1 MYLIKPDSPIIVD
14 QPQSNKSTLIYST
27 DRIAN
32 PRWPIQYKF
41 NSLGYRTKE
50 ISDLDEN
57 FILSYGCSY
66 TEGVGLNV
74 EQIWIDQVA
83 KTLSIDYYNAA
94 KQATGIDFVYLNN
107 LMWINSDLPKPKTV
121 IIQWPQKHRK
131 SFGFQESYGIRFAD
145 MSETPTPD
153 GKWWGKRYIVD
164 TGDLSL
170 NVWSWFEAVNNS
182 WKMLGVPVLN
192 FTWDDDLEEELTRS
206 NYKIWF
212 INPIARDKARDRQHD
227 GPKFHTE
234 TAENILSILKL
245 QDFTHKV

>member
-1 MYLIKPDSPIIVD
+1 MYLIKPDAPIIID
-14 QPQSNKSTLIYST
+14 YSYMNKTSAIFST
-27 DRIAN
+27 DRVIN

-50 ISDLDEN
+50 IETLDN
-57 FILSYGCSY
+57 DFILSYGCSY

-83 KTLSIDYYNAA
+83 KTLGIDYYNAA

-107 LMWINSDLPKPKTV
+107 LMWINSQLPKPKIV

-131 SFGFQESYGIRFAD
+131 SFGFKENYGIRFED
-145 MSETPTPD
+145 MSETATHD
-153 GKWWGKRYIVD
+153 GRWWGKRYITD

-192 FTWDDDLEEELTRS
+192 FTWDDDLEEELQRS
-206 NYKIWF
+206 RYKIWH
-212 INPIARDKARDRQHD
+212 IHPLARDKARDGQHD
-227 GPKFHTE
+227 GPKFHKE
-234 TAENILSILKL
+234 TAEIISSLLKL
-245 QDFTHKV
+245 PDFTHKV